1 MSNIQRP
8 LYYLWPKI
16 TKRLVANPILKKYPL
31 PLVLSTVL
39 AILPLLTSSL
49 LTAWAVGYESFWSG
63 LSLGS
68 WLLITLVLSLTS
80 ALALTPPT
88 FLALVYGYFLGW
100 IGFPLLFL
108 LNLGAIAIVYFI
120 GKRLIPISFLTQLQ
134 QAYPAIGTL
143 LLRFHENPVRLIFFT
158 KLSPMLPFAITNL
171 VFTMA
176 GARLPQMLLG
186 GALGMIPRTALA
198 MWMGTQAK
206 EIRYLLEHPNEG
218 MGTKLLIVALVIL
231 STAGIGWYFK
241 RK

>member
-1 MSNIQRP
+1 M
-8 LYYLWPKI
+8 
-16 TKRLVANPILKKYPL
+16 
-31 PLVLSTVL
+31 
-39 AILPLLTSSL
+39 PLLTSSL
-49 LTAWAVGYESFWSG
+49 LTAWAVGYESFWSD
-63 LSLGS
+63 LSLGG
-68 WLLITLVLSLTS
+68 WILMTLALSLAS

-100 IGFPLLFL
+100 TGLPLLFL
-108 LNLGAIAIVYFI
+108 LNLGAIGIVYLI
-120 GKRLIPISFLTQLQ
+120 GKKLIPLSFLAQLQ
-134 QAYPAIGTL
+134 QAYPAAAAL
-143 LLRFHENPVRLIFFT
+143 MLRFHENPIRLIFFT

-218 MGTKLLIVALVIL
+218 IGTKLLIIALVVL
-231 STAGIGWYFK
+231 SAAGIGWFF
-241 RK
+241 RKK

>member
-1 MSNIQRP
+1 M
-8 LYYLWPKI
+8 
-16 TKRLVANPILKKYPL
+16 
-31 PLVLSTVL
+31 
-39 AILPLLTSSL
+39 PLLTSSL
-49 LTAWAVGYESFWSG
+49 LTAWAVGYESMWSSFS
-63 LSLGS
+63 LSD
-68 WLLITLVLSLTS
+68 WVLITLALSLTS

-100 IGFPLLFL
+100 IGLPLLFL
-108 LNLGAIAIVYFI
+108 LNLGAIGLVYFI
-120 GKRLIPISFLTQLQ
+120 GKKLIPISFLTQLQ
-134 QAYPAIGTL
+134 QAYPAAAIL

-171 VFTMA
+171 IFTMA

-218 MGTKLLIVALVIL
+218 MGTKVLIVALVLL
-231 STAGIGWYFK
+231 STAGIGWFF
-241 RK
+241 RKKQ

>member
-1 MSNIQRP
+1 
-8 LYYLWPKI
+8 L
-16 TKRLVANPILKKYPL
+16 ANPILKKYPL

-39 AILPLLTSSL
+39 AIMPLLTSSL
-49 LTAWAVGYESFWSG
+49 LTAWAVSYESYWSS
-63 LSLGS
+63 LSLIE
-68 WLLITLVLSLTS
+68 WLLITLVLSFAS

-100 IGFPLLFL
+100 TGLPLLFL
-108 LNLGAIAIVYFI
+108 LNLGAIGMVYII
-120 GKRLIPISFLTQLQ
+120 GKKLIPISFLTQIQ
-134 QAYPAIGTL
+134 QAYPKAATL

-171 VFTMA
+171 IFTMA

-186 GALGMIPRTALA
+186 GTLGMIPRTALA

-218 MGTKLLIVALVIL
+218 IGTKLLIVALVLL
-231 STAGIGWYFK
+231 STAGIGWYF
-241 RK
+241 RKK

>member
-1 MSNIQRP
+1 MSGIH
-8 LYYLWPKI
+8 LHLHYLWPKI
-16 TKRLVANPILKKYPL
+16 TKRLLANPIFKKYPL

-39 AILPLLTSSL
+39 AIMPLLTSSL

-68 WLLITLVLSLTS
+68 WLLITLALSVTS

-108 LNLGAIAIVYFI
+108 LNLGAIAMVYIV
-120 GKRLIPISFLTQLQ
+120 GKWIIPISFLVQLQ
-134 QAYPAIGTL
+134 QAYPTVATL
-143 LLRFHENPVRLIFFT
+143 LLRFHENPIRLIFFT

-186 GALGMIPRTALA
+186 GTLGMIPRTALA

-218 MGTKLLIVALVIL
+218 IGTKLLIIALVLL

>member
-1 MSNIQRP
+1 M
-8 LYYLWPKI
+8 
-16 TKRLVANPILKKYPL
+16 
-31 PLVLSTVL
+31 VL
-39 AILPLLTSSL
+39 AVMPLLTSSL
-49 LTAWAVGYESFWSG
+49 LTAWAVGYESYWSG
-63 LSLGS
+63 LSLGG
-68 WLLITLVLSLTS
+68 WVLITLMLSFTS

-120 GKRLIPISFLTQLQ
+120 GKRLIPISFLAQLQ
-134 QAYPAIGTL
+134 QAYPAAAPL
-143 LLRFHENPVRLIFFT
+143 LLRFHDNPVRLIFFT

-171 VFTMA
+171 LFTMA

-218 MGTKLLIVALVIL
+218 IGAKVLIVALVLL
-231 STAGIGWYFK
+231 STAGIGWYF
-241 RK
+241 RKQ